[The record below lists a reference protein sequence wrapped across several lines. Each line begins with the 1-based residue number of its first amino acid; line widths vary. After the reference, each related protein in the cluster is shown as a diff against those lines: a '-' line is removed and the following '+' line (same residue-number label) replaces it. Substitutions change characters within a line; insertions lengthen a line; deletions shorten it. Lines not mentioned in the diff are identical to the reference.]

1 MNNYMKE
8 RQNAVFNPPKSGEKR
23 GGVIAT
29 FRNLISLVTISH
41 GEFHIQ
47 IDPQRLKG
55 KKAAGPTSK
64 FSVGAV
70 AAVDNIIIK
79 LQGMPNYEP
88 MFLTDEEMVIDKF
101 TIAVR
106 EILNSSARSKYEHV
120 RLVSICIS

>member
-1 MNNYMKE
+1 M
-8 RQNAVFNPPKSGEKR
+8 
-23 GGVIAT
+23 
-29 FRNLISLVTISH
+29 
-41 GEFHIQ
+41 
-47 IDPQRLKG
+47 
-55 KKAAGPTSK
+55 
-64 FSVGAV
+64 GAV

-101 TIAVR
+101 TIAVG